1 MSSWGARIEAPPEVE
16 LCRCGCGE
24 QQNPDTVSEALQ
36 LAAARRTAKALTHKL
51 HRGGETAKAAEHLLW
66 AWGNCSDA
74 MDALV
79 HDRPPRYGQGP
90 PTTFWLNSWM
100 QRAAELS
107 DKPRRHRRWPW
118 GLKRRSKRA

>member
-1 MSSWGARIEAPPEVE
+1 MSTWGARVDAPPEVE

-24 QQNPDTVSEALQ
+24 QQNPETVSEALQ
-36 LAAARRTAKALTHKL
+36 LAAARRTAKALSHKL
-51 HRGGETAKAAEHLLW
+51 YRGGETAKQAEQLLW

-90 PTTFWLNSWM
+90 PTTFWLITWM

-107 DKPRRHRRWPW
+107 DGSQHQGNWFRRLWRRIR
-118 GLKRRSKRA
+118 GK